1 VRFRSR
7 VRLPFA
13 FCPNDGLGLLL
24 LLKAVALEEA
34 LHAARRVH
42 DAVFAGEE
50 GMTVAAYL
58 DVQTRLGGAGLEG
71 VPAGADDG
79 RFYVFWMDV
88 RFHGRPQLLLGA

>member
-1 VRFRSR
+1 

-13 FCPNDGLGLLL
+13 FCLSDGLGFSNSLGPLL

-34 LHAARRVH
+34 LHAASRVH

-58 DVQTRLGGAGLEG
+58 DV
-71 VPAGADDG
+71 
-79 RFYVFWMDV
+79 
-88 RFHGRPQLLLGA
+88 